1 MAKQR
6 FVQVVRGLVA
16 AAALSGLVAPPAFAG
31 APRSR
36 PTPDPTIEI
45 PGELIVVSLTTDAT
59 VEVNGKVIGQ
69 VPVEPYALR
78 PGRHTV
84 RVTKRGFAPVTQDFE
99 VAPGATVELE
109 IDLLPVA
116 GLLSITSTPSGASVK
131 VDGKVL
137 GVTPLDA
144 DVPAGT
150 RLFSVALPGHLEET
164 RQVEVGAAVTL
175 TLDFRLKPVP
185 VASSPAFYET
195 WWFWTLVGVAG
206 AGTAA
211 AVIATSG
218 GEVTPRADL
227 DLRIP

>member
-1 MAKQR
+1 MAQQR
-6 FVQVVRGLVA
+6 FVQVVRGFVA
-16 AAALSGLVAPPAFAG
+16 AAALSGLVAPPAMAG
-31 APRSR
+31 APKSR
-36 PTPDPTIEI
+36 PTADPTIEI

-59 VEVNGKVIGQ
+59 VEVNGKIIGQ

-78 PGRHTV
+78 PGRHTI

-99 VAPGATVELE
+99 VGPGATVELE

-116 GLLSITSTPSGASVK
+116 GLLTITSTPSGASVK

-150 RLFSVALPGHLEET
+150 RVFSVNLPGYVEET
-164 RQVEVGAAVTL
+164 RPVEVGAAVAL
-175 TLDFRLKPVP
+175 TLDFRLNPVP
-185 VASSPAFYET
+185 VASGPAFYET

-218 GEVTPRADL
+218 GEVTPRPDL
-227 DLRIP
+227 ELRVP

>member
-1 MAKQR
+1 MAQQR

-16 AAALSGLVAPPAFAG
+16 AAALSGLIAPPTFAG
-31 APRSR
+31 APRNR
-36 PTPDPTIEI
+36 TAPDPAIEI

-69 VPVEPYALR
+69 IPVEPYALR

-116 GLLSITSTPSGASVK
+116 GLLSIVSTPSGASVK

-137 GVTPLDA
+137 GVTPLDT

-150 RLFSVALPGHLEET
+150 RLFSVTLPGYTEDT
-164 RQVEVGAAVTL
+164 RQVEVAAAVPL
-175 TLDFRLKPVP
+175 TLNFKLNPLP
-185 VASSPAFYET
+185 VASGPAFYET

-218 GEVTPRADL
+218 GEVTPQPDL
-227 DLRIP
+227 ELRVP